1 MPLQQRLIFLNTPII
16 TWFPHHIQGMFSVF
30 NENQYFNLIVFQEP
44 SGLNF
49 HEPSIFLEPPH
60 HMNHLE
66 SFQRQHSI
74 VICSLTMIFLS
85 GSGFVLGNEAVVA
98 LGDVLVH
105 TDHLGTEFKLGKHF
119 NNRVRTV
126 QWTRSDNMFPGH
138 WTLPMGSLTIVST
151 SSLLSSQ
158 SPESTESPE
167 LTCLQALRHHRNISQ
182 GKYISFLST
191 FC

>member
-1 MPLQQRLIFLNTPII
+1 
-16 TWFPHHIQGMFSVF
+16 
-30 NENQYFNLIVFQEP
+30 
-44 SGLNF
+44 
-49 HEPSIFLEPPH
+49 
-60 HMNHLE
+60 MNHLE

-119 NNRVRTV
+119 NNRVRTE

-138 WTLPMGSLTIVST
+138 
-151 SSLLSSQ
+151 
-158 SPESTESPE
+158 
-167 LTCLQALRHHRNISQ
+167 
-182 GKYISFLST
+182 
-191 FC
+191 